1 MLYTLYWGAK
11 GNKIGP
17 AFFTKEACVLA
28 VPGARRDVLLAFES
42 NDDEGLRSHYVR
54 ALREGLFQGA
64 RNTLWLCQQFAIEHG
79 HL

>member
-1 MLYTLYWGAK
+1 MLA
-11 GNKIGP
+11 
-17 AFFTKEACVLA
+17 E
-28 VPGARRDVLLAFES
+28 PGARRDVLLAFES